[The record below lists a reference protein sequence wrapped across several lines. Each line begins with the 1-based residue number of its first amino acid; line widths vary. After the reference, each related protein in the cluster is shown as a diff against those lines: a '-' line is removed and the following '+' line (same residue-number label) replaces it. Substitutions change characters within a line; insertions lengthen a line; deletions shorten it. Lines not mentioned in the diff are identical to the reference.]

1 MGGTETE
8 SKTSV
13 VGWQSSTDDPKG
25 LKERRSQSGGKKAGS
40 GDARPR
46 WNTAFIL
53 ESIDGCEDQV
63 NVMAQGKASH

>member
-13 VGWQSSTDDPKG
+13 VGWQSSADDPKG

-40 GDARPR
+40 GDAQ
-46 WNTAFIL
+46 TAL
-53 ESIDGCEDQV
+53 EYCLYT
-63 NVMAQGKASH
+63 